1 MPYVTLWGHA
11 RGTTGKIQGWSV
23 VRDKV
28 CVCGQ
33 PACEQAQAEIRAKR
47 DAIIAAQERAF
58 DDTARMTGLERPIVR
73 DLTAAA

>member
-1 MPYVTLWGHA
+1 M
-11 RGTTGKIQGWSV
+11 GTTGKIQGWSV

-33 PACEQAQAEIRAKR
+33 PACEQRQEEVRAQRA
-47 DAIIAAQERAF
+47 AILAAQELAF
-58 DDTARMTGLERPIVR
+58 DGPERMTGLENPLCQ

>member
-1 MPYVTLWGHA
+1 M
-11 RGTTGKIQGWSV
+11 GTAGKIQGWSL

-33 PACEQAQAEIRAKR
+33 PACEQRQAEIRAQR
-47 DAIIAAQERAF
+47 AAILAAQEKAF
-58 DDTARMTGLERPIVR
+58 DDSARMTGLENPVLR

>member
-1 MPYVTLWGHA
+1 M
-11 RGTTGKIQGWSV
+11 GTTGKIKGWSV

-33 PACEQAQAEIRAKR
+33 PACEQRQEEVRAQRA
-47 DAIIAAQERAF
+47 AILAAQELAF
-58 DDTARMTGLERPIVR
+58 DDSARMTGLENPIQT

>member
-1 MPYVTLWGHA
+1 MEQ
-11 RGTTGKIQGWSV
+11 RGKLQGSI

-33 PACEQAQAEIRAKR
+33 PACEQTQAEIRAKR
-47 DAIIAAQERAF
+47 SAIIEAQDRAF
-58 DDTARMTGLERPIVR
+58 DDTARMTGLERPIAR

>member
-1 MPYVTLWGHA
+1 M
-11 RGTTGKIQGWSV
+11 GTAGKIQGWSI

-33 PACEQAQAEIRAKR
+33 PACEQRQAEIRAQR
-47 DAIIAAQERAF
+47 AAIIAAQESTF
-58 DDTARMTGLERPIVR
+58 DDPSRMTGLENPLWR